1 MQCSVGPSSPKVW
14 SLSVSP
20 KELQD
25 TLGQVGRDVLAVVQ
39 DMACYMYTATVSTQA
54 MQSGEWGAPWCAQ
67 LPAQRHSPEERV
79 LAGWV
84 KVTGV
89 S

>member
-1 MQCSVGPSSPKVW
+1 MQCSVGPSSPKEW

-54 MQSGEWGAPWCAQ
+54 TQPGEWRAPWAQ
-67 LPAQRHSPEERV
+67 LPAQRSLESSACWVGQGDGV
-79 LAGWV
+79 L
-84 KVTGV
+84 
-89 S
+89 